1 MRLPQK
7 HSCSLLTCK
16 TCSFASVSS
25 LFLSSF
31 SICGYNTLRSA
42 WATACARCAFHFST
56 KRLNSS
62 WRGGREGGGGEKGRR
77 GKEEEEEERREEER
91 REEERRESLKKLMQ
105 AYCDRQVSYSGV

>member
-7 HSCSLLTCK
+7 YSCSSLTCK
-16 TCSFASVSS
+16 TWSFASVSS

-62 WRGGREGGGGEKGRR
+62 WGGG
-77 GKEEEEEERREEER
+77 EEERRGGGEEGRRGGGKEERRGEGRGGEEER
-91 REEERRESLKKLMQ
+91 MGRKKGRREVGEK
-105 AYCDRQVSYSGV
+105 GEN